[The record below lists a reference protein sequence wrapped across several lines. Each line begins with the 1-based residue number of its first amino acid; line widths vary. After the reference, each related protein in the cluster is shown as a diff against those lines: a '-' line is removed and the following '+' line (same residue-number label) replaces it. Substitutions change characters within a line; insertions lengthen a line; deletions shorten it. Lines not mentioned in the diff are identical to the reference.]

1 MDLEEKGY
9 AVIGHLTDTNLH
21 YLSSLVRNNI
31 GSESEDESNQNLK
44 AGIFYAEESS
54 IVRDTVFRKIIKEH
68 NINVIADQY
77 LKVKSKVIG
86 CAAWLTSPTEHK
98 LPVNAQNFHRDIDSI
113 RWLKFFIYLTDVGPN
128 NGPHIFVPTSHKNN
142 VYKKYARLSE
152 DDLNLKNM
160 KSIEICG
167 KAGTILAVDTYGIH
181 RGKQVLQNERLL
193 AQVTFGTLPVVYKSY
208 PTIDNIS
215 PSELDLWSYYT

>member
-1 MDLEEKGY
+1 MKSLTLINRIYSRSVRLPFGWRMRRFLSHAINTCTLRYKRVSGQSQVLMDLEEKGY

-113 RWLKFFIYLTDVGPN
+113 RWLKFFIYLK
-128 NGPHIFVPTSHKNN
+128 HIK
-142 VYKKYARLSE
+142 
-152 DDLNLKNM
+152 
-160 KSIEICG
+160 I
-167 KAGTILAVDTYGIH
+167 
-181 RGKQVLQNERLL
+181 
-193 AQVTFGTLPVVYKSY
+193 
-208 PTIDNIS
+208 
-215 PSELDLWSYYT
+215 